1 MSVHGLKPTFTSA
14 EGYKT
19 WKRDRAKII
28 NQVSSI
34 CKIRKAAIRK
44 AQKDGDIEA
53 ANRAITAYHRDR
65 VVAYKLNSLI
75 QDGIDRR
82 NSLLSIKSSI
92 EEQNKSFPMVIENC
106 RVIDFHFNKKHLEI
120 PSIPMW
126 VAKTRG
132 KTFMIHHLISNVGFS
147 TKEDPDHKSTK
158 GTIRFRQ
165 VSLHIDRN
173 MIATI
178 NNAGSK
184 D

>member
-44 AQKDGDIEA
+44 AQRDGDIEA

-132 KTFMIHHLISNVGFS
+132 KTFYVNHIECAMPWSTMEKEEGATRGMIRVRQATLSIDSNG
-147 TKEDPDHKSTK
+147 
-158 GTIRFRQ
+158 
-165 VSLHIDRN
+165 
-173 MIATI
+173 IARATP
-178 NNAGSK
+178 G
-184 D
+184 